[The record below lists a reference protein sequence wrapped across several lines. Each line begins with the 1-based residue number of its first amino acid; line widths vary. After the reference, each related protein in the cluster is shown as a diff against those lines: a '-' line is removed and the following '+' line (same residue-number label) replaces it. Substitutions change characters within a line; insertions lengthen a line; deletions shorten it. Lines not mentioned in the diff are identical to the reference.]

1 MRPSVRITFA
11 FACLLAI
18 PTALFAQA
26 SITGVV
32 KDASGAV
39 LPGVT
44 VEASSPEL
52 IEKVRTSVTDGTGQ
66 YRIVDLRAGVYS
78 VSFALTGFGTVKREG
93 IELTGSFTATVNADL
108 KVGNLAETITV
119 SGETPI
125 VDVQSA
131 KRQATVSGDV
141 IASIPSS
148 RAYGAIF
155 SLNPA
160 VQMGAGAAL
169 DIQVMPGLSVF
180 GGAGGRGTEGRVQLD
195 GLNTGAPLS
204 GGGTSGYVPDL
215 GSAQEVSFTT
225 SGGLG
230 EAEVGGPVM
239 NIVPKTGGNTVKG
252 NAYVAGVTGGMVGS
266 NYSDDLKARGLRTP
280 GDLLKL
286 WDFSGSVG
294 GPVKKDRVW
303 YFFNAREEGSY
314 RAVPGMYANINA
326 GVPGKYTY
334 VADLT
339 RPAATAGSWRIANLR
354 MTIQATQKNKFNL
367 FWDEQHPCQGATWG
381 ETEEGCRNQ
390 EPGQIIGGAPGQAGT
405 FGTATATS
413 APEIASYAGRGPTS
427 HVFQRV
433 QQATWQSPL
442 TNKLFLEAA
451 AGGSFSRYGG
461 QQVPGSLTQGIPR
474 IVEQCTAG
482 CANNGGIQNLTYA
495 SQNWVNNQG
504 MQSTWRASA
513 SYVTGAQNLKVGYM
527 GAFHVANALY
537 MSNDTHLTYRVNDGV
552 PNQFTM
558 DLNPFSIYGR
568 TRYEAMYAQDQWTV
582 KRLTI
587 QGALRYE
594 HAWSYFP
601 EQQVG
606 PVRFLPTPV
615 VYPEQRGVNGYDD
628 ITPRVGLAYDV
639 FGNGK
644 TSLKVNFGKYL
655 EAATN
660 HNTYSASN
668 PTARMVGS
676 SSQLTAPPP
685 VTRTWTDSNSNYT
698 PDCDLLN
705 PSAQDNRSRGGDIC
719 GPFSNLN
726 FGKPIFSNSYNPAIL
741 EGWGVRPSDWQMGV
755 SVQQQL
761 AARVSVEVGY
771 FRRSLTH
778 FSGQNDTVNDN
789 LITTAAN
796 YDRFSVTA
804 PSDPRLPGGGGYV
817 VRDLFDI
824 TPSLFGQI
832 NNLTTW
838 GSDFG
843 EEYSRYNGVLI
854 NLTARTRG
862 GLTFQGGLNS
872 GKTVTDVCDVRA
884 RLPELVS
891 LTNVS
896 QVSPYCHADSGY
908 VTRFTGL
915 GSYTIPKVD
924 VLVSGTFRSDQ
935 GAVIAANYTV
945 TSAVAAQSLGRP
957 LAGATPNISVNLIA
971 PGEIYGDRVNEID
984 FRIAKVLKFGHTRTN
999 VGFDIYN
1006 ILNANPV
1013 LTYNN
1018 AFIPNGAWLVP
1029 TSVLQ
1034 SRFVKFS
1041 ASFDF

>member
-1 MRPSVRITFA
+1 MRLSHRVLFVLTS
-11 FACLLAI
+11 LLAV
-18 PTALFAQA
+18 PTAAFAQA
-26 SITGVV
+26 SMTGVV

-44 VEASSPEL
+44 VEASSPVL
-52 IEKVRTSVTDGTGQ
+52 IEKVRSAVTDGAGQ
-66 YRIVDLRAGVYS
+66 YRIVDLRAGEYS

-108 KVGNLAETITV
+108 KVGNLSETITV

-131 KRQATVSGDV
+131 RRQATVSGDV

-155 SLNPA
+155 ALNPA

-239 NIVPKTGGNTVKG
+239 NIVPRTGGNTIKG
-252 NAYVAGVTGGMVGS
+252 NAYLAGVSGGMVGD
-266 NYSDDLKARGLRTP
+266 NYTDDLKARGLRTP
-280 GDLLKL
+280 GNLLKL

-294 GPVKKDRVW
+294 GPIKKDRVW
-303 YFFNAREEGSY
+303 YFLNVREEGSY
-314 RAVPGMYANINA
+314 RAVPGMYANLNA
-326 GVPGKYTY
+326 GDPTKFTY

-354 MTIQATQKNKFNL
+354 MTVQASQRNKFNL

-381 ETEEGCRNQ
+381 ETEEGCRQQ

-413 APEIASYAGRGPTS
+413 SPEIASYAGRGPTS

-433 QQATWQSPL
+433 QQATWSSPV

-461 QQVPGSLTQGIPR
+461 QEVPGSKTHDLPR

-482 CANNGGIQNLTYA
+482 CASNGGIQNLTYR

-504 MQSTWRASA
+504 LQSTWRASA
-513 SYVTGAQNLKVGYM
+513 SYVTGRQSLKVGYM

-537 MSNDTHLTYRVNDGV
+537 MSNSTHLTYRVNNGV

-558 DLNPFSIYGR
+558 DLNPFSIQGR
-568 TRYEAMYAQDQWTV
+568 TRYEALFGQEQWTLG
-582 KRLTI
+582 RLTV
-587 QGALRYE
+587 QAAARYE

-606 PVRFLPTPV
+606 PVRFLPTAFTYPGQAGV
-615 VYPEQRGVNGYDD
+615 VGYDD
-628 ITPRVGLAYDV
+628 ITPRFGMAYDL

-644 TSLKVNFGKYL
+644 TSLKVNAGKYL

-685 VTRTWTDSNSNYT
+685 VTRTWTDGNGNFV
-698 PDCDLLN
+698 PDCDFLN
-705 PSAQDNRSRGGDIC
+705 PAQQDNRSRGGDLC
-719 GPFSNLN
+719 GPLSNTN
-726 FGKPIFSNSYNPAIL
+726 FGKPFFTNSYDPGIL
-741 EGWGVRPSDWQMGV
+741 QGWGVRPSDWQIGV
-755 SVQQQL
+755 SIQQEL
-761 AARVSVEVGY
+761 RPRVSVEVGY
-771 FRRSLTH
+771 FRRWITH

-789 LITTAAN
+789 LLTSAAN
-796 YDRFSVTA
+796 YDSFSVTA
-804 PSDPRLPGGGGYV
+804 PLDSRLPGGGGNVISGLY
-817 VRDLFDI
+817 DI
-824 TPSLFGQI
+824 TPTLFGQV

-838 GSDFG
+838 GSNFG
-843 EEYSRYNGVLI
+843 EEYSRYNGVLM
-854 NLTARTRG
+854 NVSARTRNG
-862 GLTFQGGLNS
+862 ITFQGGINS

-884 RLPELVS
+884 HLPELVS
-891 LTNVS
+891 GTNVS
-896 QVSPYCHADSGY
+896 QVSPYCHTDSGF
-908 VTRFTGL
+908 VTRYTGL
-915 GSYTIPKVD
+915 GSYTVPKVD

-935 GAVIAANYTV
+935 GATLAANYSV
-945 TSAVAAQSLGRP
+945 TSATAAQTLGRP
-957 LAGATPNISVNLIA
+957 LAGTTPNVTVNLIA
-971 PGEIYGDRVNEID
+971 PGVLYGDRVNEID
-984 FRIAKVLKFGHTRTN
+984 LRIAKVLRFRGTRTN

-1006 ILNANPV
+1006 IMNSSPV

-1041 ASFDF
+1041 AAIDF